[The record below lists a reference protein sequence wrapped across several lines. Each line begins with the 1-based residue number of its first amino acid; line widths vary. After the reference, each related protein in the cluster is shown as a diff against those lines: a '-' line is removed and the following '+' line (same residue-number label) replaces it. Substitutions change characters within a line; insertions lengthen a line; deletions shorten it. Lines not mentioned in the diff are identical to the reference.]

1 MTVLKSL
8 KYLKNKC
15 NLRLLILGEGD
26 QRETLLNYINRNKL
40 NTMVKINRRINNPYP
55 LIKRS
60 DILLLS
66 SKFEGLPNV
75 LLEALALNKFI
86 ISSNCPTGPKEILDN
101 GKGGLLFE
109 VGNYEQLSRKILIY
123 QKNYKLCLKKE
134 ICTEEILIIK
144 KSKRIYLRNLLDN
157 FVIR

>member
-75 LLEALALNKFI
+75 LLKLALNKF

-101 GKGGLLFE
+101 GKDGLLFE

-123 QKNYKLCLKKE
+123 QKNYKLCLKK
-134 ICTEEILIIK
+134 K
-144 KSKRIYLRNLLDN
+144 YAQKRSIRFDYKRNLNEYFNL
-157 FVIR
+157 FKKL

>member
-1 MTVLKSL
+1 MEDP
-8 KYLKNKC
+8 
-15 NLRLLILGEGD
+15 LL
-26 QRETLLNYINRNKL
+26 TLLNYINRNKL

-123 QKNYKLCLKKE
+123 QKNYKLCLKKKKYVFVSNLSDAIRE
-134 ICTEEILIIK
+134 VDTSEK
-144 KSKRIYLRNLLDN
+144 NKPTKNKSKINDKIGLSIL
-157 FVIR
+157 FHH